1 MANTPIA
8 RIHKALEKE
17 FSPREIELKRT
28 QSGSITGWITSDTFD
43 GQEEIERMQRVFK
56 LLDENL
62 SAEDRERV
70 SVIWPITRLEHKVLL
85 EDED

>member
-1 MANTPIA
+1 MATLIM
-8 RIHKALEKE
+8 RVKKALEKE
-17 FSPREIELKRT
+17 FAPQQIALERT
-28 QSGSITGWITSDTFD
+28 KSGKITGWITSNSFD

-70 SVIWPITRLEHKVLL
+70 SVIWPITRLERKVLL
-85 EDED
+85 EEEE